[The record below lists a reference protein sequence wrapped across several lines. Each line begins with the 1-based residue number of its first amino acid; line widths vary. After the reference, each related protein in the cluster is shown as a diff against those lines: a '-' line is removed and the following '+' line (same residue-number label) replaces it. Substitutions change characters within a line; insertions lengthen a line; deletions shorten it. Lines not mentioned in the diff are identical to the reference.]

1 MRISRSLVAKAGAVV
16 AAAAV
21 ALSGA
26 AAAADASTAHHP
38 LKVTTALSIANTTPK
53 AHAHQT
59 TAWVYGQLTAPNDKN
74 APLRGLWVVLQR
86 QGPKGHW
93 FGVQAERTNFHGR
106 VRFFV
111 HVRKAAVSFRLV
123 FHGRLNFAKSKSAT
137 VTIAPATAS

>member
-1 MRISRSLVAKAGAVV
+1 MRISTSLVAKAGAVV

-26 AAAADASTAHHP
+26 AVAADASTAHP
-38 LKVTTALSIANTTPK
+38 AKVTTALSIGNTTPK
-53 AHAHQT
+53 AHPHQT
-59 TAWVYGQLTAPNDKN
+59 TAWVYGKLTAPNDNN

-93 FGVQAERTNFHGR
+93 YGVQAERTGGKGG

-111 HVRKAAVSFRLV
+111 HVRKAAVTFRLV
-123 FHGRLNFAKSKSAT
+123 FRGQKNFARSVSVT
-137 VTIAPATAS
+137 DTIAPATTS